1 MSLLFNML
9 SRLVIAFL
17 PRSKCLLISWL
28 QSSFAVIWEPPKIKS
43 LTISTVSPSNC
54 CEMMGPDALALSKS
68 SSAGGPS
75 LLRLC
80 WECGGP
86 SPTGCCPFLA
96 TSHVTGQEETYIL
109 RGSMFFFFS
118 NVFWDK
124 HWVGRRRERGQRKH
138 RTQGMMRED
147 PWENGGFQ
155 GSHIQGSP
163 SNPSL
168 WGYRASGQVRS
179 LPRANSH
186 QGRSKDRLWDKL
198 FFLLTVLMW
207 LSYFGQPFK

>member
-9 SRLVIAFL
+9 SGLVIAFL

-68 SSAGGPS
+68 SSAGGPWF
-75 LLRLC
+75 LRLY

-109 RGSMFFFFS
+109 WGSMFFFLPFFFQCFLRQTLS
-118 NVFWDK
+118 GKEEGERTKEAQGPGDDERLPL
-124 HWVGRRRERGQRKH
+124 RRRGFPRVTHSRKPQQPLTL
-138 RTQGMMRED
+138 RVQSLRA
-147 PWENGGFQ
+147 
-155 GSHIQGSP
+155 GS
-163 SNPSL
+163 
-168 WGYRASGQVRS
+168 
-179 LPRANSH
+179 
-186 QGRSKDRLWDKL
+186 
-198 FFLLTVLMW
+198 FFTT
-207 LSYFGQPFK
+207 G